1 MSCYVFRI
9 NYGDYYQMLI
19 SEIFVSHRLR
29 QGWGCEGMDI
39 RQPFESFLDGWT
51 RAWGTYETVD
61 EKRVRSKYRNLLI
74 MREMQPGDI
83 IVIPKVSEN
92 GDSWRSF
99 TLVQC
104 ADSVYDFSPLT
115 SDFGHIINVL
125 PILSCSYD
133 HDDASRTIS
142 AKFKAYQSAINR
154 VYDSNFI
161 IAVEQLIEE
170 SKKNPTSIQRED
182 RTSLSALL
190 APTSNART
198 EYLRKII
205 ERINLWNPTQL
216 ERIIT
221 ELFEKNGFVK
231 IANNRYDREGGDI
244 DIVFSSFVPNT
255 LMSDVFLLSS
265 NSVDIPQ
272 IRVQAKKKK
281 GIDSGDKKGVEQ
293 LLQMQGE
300 EQTINIVIN
309 TTEEF
314 SDIAKEVAGK
324 NVVLINGLQFA
335 ALLVKYGLDVIDSFS

>member
-1 MSCYVFRI
+1 MSYYVFRI
-9 NYGDYYQMLI
+9 NYNETYHLLVK
-19 SEIFVSHRLR
+19 EIFSSHKLR

-39 RQPFESFLDGWT
+39 RQSFESFLDGWIK
-51 RAWGTYETVD
+51 AWGAVEEVD
-61 EKRVRSKYRNLLI
+61 EKRVRSKYRNLRI
-74 MREMQPGDI
+74 MREMEPGDL
-83 IVIPKVSEN
+83 IVIPKVCEN
-92 GDSWRSF
+92 GDSWRNF
-99 TLVQC
+99 TIVRC
-104 ADSVYDFSPLT
+104 VAPVYDFELLNN
-115 SDFGHIINVL
+115 DFGHIINIS

-142 AKFKAYQSAINR
+142 AKFKAYQSAVNH

-170 SKKNPTSIQRED
+170 AEKNPISIQRED
-182 RTSLSALL
+182 RTSLGALL
-190 APTSNART
+190 TPTWDART
-198 EYLRKII
+198 EYYRKII

-221 ELFEKNGFVK
+221 ELFEKNGYVK
-231 IANNRYDREGGDI
+231 MANNQYDREGGDI

-272 IRVQAKKKK
+272 IRVQAKKKR
-281 GIDSGDKKGVEQ
+281 GYDSGDKKGVEQ
-293 LLQMQGE
+293 LLLMQGD

-309 TTEEF
+309 TAEEF
-314 SDIAKEVAGK
+314 SDMAKEVAGK

-335 ALLVKYGLDVIDSFS
+335 ALLVKYGLDVVE